1 VAAVGDPGTTIRV
14 FVIGDVR
21 FYREGLAEL
30 LVATGR
36 IAVVGTAA
44 ATDEALRR
52 ASAADPDV
60 VLLDTAMVDGV
71 ATAKRLA
78 ELMPRSKIVAL
89 AVPESEEELILLVE
103 AGVLGYV
110 TREESL
116 DEVVAAI
123 TSVVLDQTVGSPKL
137 RTLLIKRVRALAAEY
152 RPRAGETLTERER
165 QVLDLVA
172 QGLTNK
178 RIAAELQIEPSTVK
192 NHVHNILHKLGVA
205 SRAGAVAEAR
215 RSLHRLPTAA
225 VAGAEFGRLKS

>member
-1 VAAVGDPGTTIRV
+1 
-14 FVIGDVR
+14 
-21 FYREGLAEL
+21 
-30 LVATGR
+30 
-36 IAVVGTAA
+36 
-44 ATDEALRR
+44 
-52 ASAADPDV
+52 
-60 VLLDTAMVDGV
+60 
-71 ATAKRLA
+71 
-78 ELMPRSKIVAL
+78 MPRSKIVAL
-89 AVPESEEELILLVE
+89 AVPESVEELILLVE

-152 RPRAGETLTERER
+152 RPPRAGETLTARER

-172 QGLTNK
+172 RGLTNK
-178 RIAAELQIEPSTVK
+178 RIAAELQIEPATVK

-225 VAGAEFGRLKS
+225 VAGAEPGRLKS